1 MLSVLCLEF
10 LVTTFFSYKY
20 SGQRGLV
27 AFFSVW
33 LCLSLTVWVS
43 LCCFQGRLIVY
54 STSVE
59 RWRKKQLCFVR
70 RVRLHSNH
78 GLLLRLHGKSATRP
92 LNTDPRPILPRPD
105 RSIWVRRA
113 MGSPCLVLCILDFW
127 MMKSM
132 KIWEVWNL
140 DSLLLW
146 DSIRFSVWNIWT
158 FSMWFFL
165 QVFESES
172 GAL

>member
-1 MLSVLCLEF
+1 MFNVVKCLELF
-10 LVTTFFSYKY
+10 VTAFFSRKC

-27 AFFSVW
+27 ASLSVW

-92 LNTDPRPILPRPD
+92 LYWPPTHPSPPRQVNLGPEGDGVSLL
-105 RSIWVRRA
+105 S
-113 MGSPCLVLCILDFW
+113 SPYFRFLNDDKHENLRGLKFRLTALLGWYKFFCLKYLDF
-127 MMKSM
+127 
-132 KIWEVWNL
+132 
-140 DSLLLW
+140 
-146 DSIRFSVWNIWT
+146 
-158 FSMWFFL
+158 
-165 QVFESES
+165 
-172 GAL
+172 